1 MSESEKPAEV
11 TPPPAVHGHHA
22 PVDPNQPVNPDFT
35 DNDIHLDT
43 VRKFM
48 FGSLAFVLVFFVLM
62 LVVHTMYKKSFTDKR
77 GLPEGRQIPRAD
89 QALLQTKPLEG
100 LLEYKA
106 LEEQRLT
113 QTTNVG
119 PHAVI
124 RPEAAM
130 QIMLQEGA
138 FPTPAPKT
146 AAPVEAAPVIVAPAQ
161 APAAPVVAEAQAPAA
176 QAPAAPVVAQAPS
189 APVVAEAQAPEA
201 NVNSSIRNPQ
211 SAIPPPPDPAMV
223 AAGKAIWEAQC
234 MAACHTGKKGAIA
247 PNIQKAFGTIRNLEG
262 GGQILMDDAYVL
274 NSLVNPNDHIA
285 KGYMPVMMSFKEM
298 LTEEQRNQVLA
309 YLKSQGQPIPVVAQP
324 AAPAPEPLLAAPA
337 APAPEPH
344 PPALAPEPIVAAP
357 AAPAPEPVVAA
368 PEPQPAAPAAPA
380 APAPQ
385 PEPAANPKSEI
396 PTPKSPIPNPQS
408 PIPTPP
414 PTPSYIFI

>member
-1 MSESEKPAEV
+1 
-11 TPPPAVHGHHA
+11 
-22 PVDPNQPVNPDFT
+22 
-35 DNDIHLDT
+35 
-43 VRKFM
+43 
-48 FGSLAFVLVFFVLM
+48 
-62 LVVHTMYKKSFTDKR
+62 
-77 GLPEGRQIPRAD
+77 
-89 QALLQTKPLEG
+89 
-100 LLEYKA
+100 
-106 LEEQRLT
+106 
-113 QTTNVG
+113 
-119 PHAVI
+119 
-124 RPEAAM
+124 
-130 QIMLQEGA
+130 
-138 FPTPAPKT
+138 
-146 AAPVEAAPVIVAPAQ
+146 
-161 APAAPVVAEAQAPAA
+161 
-176 QAPAAPVVAQAPS
+176 
-189 APVVAEAQAPEA
+189 
-201 NVNSSIRNPQ
+201 
-211 SAIPPPPDPAMV
+211 MV

-357 AAPAPEPVVAA
+357 AAPEPVVQAPVPVPAAPEPVVAA
-368 PEPQPAAPAAPA
+368 PAPEPAAPA
-380 APAPQ
+380 APAPEPVAPAPQ
-385 PEPAANPKSEI
+385 PQPTAPAPNSTLD
-396 PTPKSPIPNPQS
+396 TPHSTLPLPL
-408 PIPTPP
+408 PP